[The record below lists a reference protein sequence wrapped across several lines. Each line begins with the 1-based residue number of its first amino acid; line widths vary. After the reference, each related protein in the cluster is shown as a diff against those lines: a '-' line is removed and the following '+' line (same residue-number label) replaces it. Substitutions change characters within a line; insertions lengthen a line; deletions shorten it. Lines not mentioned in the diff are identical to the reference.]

1 MEENKLRKRQIS
13 RCKVEIRGKQWKK
26 TTKLLFCVAF
36 CDFVES
42 LKQPSEGDYYIL
54 YHRHKRQE

>member
-1 MEENKLRKRQIS
+1 MKENKRRKREIS
-13 RCKVEIRGKQWKK
+13 RCKVENKGKQWKK
-26 TTKLLFCVAF
+26 TAKLLF